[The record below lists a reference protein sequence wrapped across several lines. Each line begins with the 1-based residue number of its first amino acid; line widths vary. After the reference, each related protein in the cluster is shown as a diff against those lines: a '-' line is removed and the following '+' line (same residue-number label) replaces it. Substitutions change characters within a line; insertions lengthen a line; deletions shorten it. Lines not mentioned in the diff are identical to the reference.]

1 MSIERFSL
9 EQINNMSAETMREIL
24 REREIE
30 CMRAD
35 KIAADEAMKAKEEA
49 DKRVEAEKDLEDYF
63 KTKFANQHPKFHD
76 QY

>member
-9 EQINNMSAETMREIL
+9 EAINNMSAETMRQIL

-35 KIAADEAMKAKEEA
+35 QRAAEETARLEKSNKEMDEF
-49 DKRVEAEKDLEDYF
+49 F
-63 KTKFANQHPKFHD
+63 KNKFANEHPKFHD